1 MSARRR
7 HDRPLRAARV
17 PGVSRCRSVAALL
30 IGAVSIAASGCSSGS
45 AGATTSAATDAA
57 AAEGDAENVRLV
69 GYNDMQGRYAL
80 QVTTKSDPA
89 NGNWVYVGN
98 VANPGLS
105 EGLFNPIT
113 KQHEWNGTSILEI
126 SDPAHPNMSGT
137 SRMRST
143 PHRVRCRCDVGPDKH
158 DYLVRSVE
166 AGDRLTFQVFDI
178 TSRDSDLSKIALV
191 SEIAGTPSNSCGTGC
206 GGRFIDAPTPREG
219 AKYPEPRAHKGWWSQ
234 KSGLFYTS
242 ANEPGFRS
250 TLLQIWDLNDPAHPK
265 FVGRAWLPGQKLG
278 ESGFQDQYA
287 HHPIVDEANHRL
299 YAGFRDGSGQLGAW
313 DISDPAK
320 PRLVWSYDTSPP
332 GRGPHTV
339 SPIVYD
345 AVPNFTGDA
354 LPRRYALVTDELG
367 NECASGVKSR
377 TTMFDITFE
386 RNPMPVATFQVP
398 IGHFC
403 DPGRGN
409 FGPHQHAETVNGA
422 LNPFTDKLAWIAYVN
437 AGVRV
442 VDISDPYHLTE
453 VGHFIPKTNVP
464 DARRPIELTDVDIDH
479 RGFVYASDRSGPS
492 CIAADGRAV
501 TVAGGTSCVGTGL
514 FVLEYTGARAG
525 ATTN

>member
-1 MSARRR
+1 MRSPGWPRRSSAAIA
-7 HDRPLRAARV
+7 PLLV
-17 PGVSRCRSVAALL
+17 GLISVC
-30 IGAVSIAASGCSSGS
+30 SSGCSSNS
-45 AGATTSAATDAA
+45 AGEPAVAA
-57 AAEGDAENVRLV
+57 AATTTTDDAENIRLV

-80 QVTTKSDPA
+80 QVTTRSDPA

-98 VANPGLS
+98 VANAGLT

-126 SDPAHPNMSGT
+126 SDPAHPKYVWHIPNDVSAA
-137 SRMRST
+137 SRS
-143 PHRVRCRCDVGPDKH
+143 VSVVYDLGAEKH

-166 AGDRLTFQVFDI
+166 ARDRLKFQVFDI
-178 TSRDSDLSKIALV
+178 TSRDSDPSKIALV
-191 SEIAGTPSNSCGTGC
+191 SEIAGTPPNSCGAGC
-206 GGRFIDAPTPREG
+206 GGRFIDAPKPPAG
-219 AKYPEPRAHKGWWSQ
+219 ANYPEPRAHKGWWSQ

-278 ESGFQDQYA
+278 EAGFQDQYA
-287 HHPIVDEANHRL
+287 HHPIVDEPNHRL

-313 DISDPAK
+313 DIADPAR
-320 PRLVWSYDTSPP
+320 PRLVWSYDTAPP

-339 SPIVYD
+339 SPIVYTT
-345 AVPNFTGDA
+345 VPNFTGDA

-367 NECASGVKSR
+367 DECTSGVKSR

-386 RNPMPVATFQVP
+386 SNPMPVSTFQVP

-409 FGPHQHAETVNGA
+409 FGPHQHAETVNGE

-437 AGVRV
+437 AGVRL
-442 VDISDPYHLTE
+442 VDLSDPYHLTE
-453 VGHFIPKTNVP
+453 IGHFIPKTNVP
-464 DARRPIELTDVDIDH
+464 NARRPIELTDVDIDH
-479 RGFVYASDRSGPS
+479 RGLVYATDRSGPS
-492 CIAADGRAV
+492 CMAPDGSAV
-501 TVAGGTSCVGTGL
+501 AVPGGAPCLGTGL
-514 FVLEYTGARAG
+514 FVLQHETARSAS
-525 ATTN
+525 TTN